1 MFKTTIKVIGGI
13 ARGAKKHTICYLAGM
28 LLLALFP
35 VCSVLLIK
43 NLVNHVMDL
52 VQGGQPYIKFL
63 WGVGLLSVVELL
75 TQITKYSNS
84 YMEQR
89 LKAELYC
96 GFSDKLL
103 EKYMSVEF
111 SCFEEERSRNI
122 IHHVGSAPQESL
134 LEYFMTFFSLVAD
147 FIEIFI
153 DRFMKE

>member
-1 MFKTTIKVIGGI
+1 MIKTTIKVIGGI

-75 TQITKYSNS
+75 THSRMQYNV
-84 YMEQR
+84 MEYA
-89 LKAELYC
+89 LIHIW
-96 GFSDKLL
+96 
-103 EKYMSVEF
+103 
-111 SCFEEERSRNI
+111 SR
-122 IHHVGSAPQESL
+122 
-134 LEYFMTFFSLVAD
+134 D
-147 FIEIFI
+147 
-153 DRFMKE
+153 